1 MNATVFTQ
9 QLKAMSDRLTNLYQQ
24 INTSSSPPVL
34 SSMTE
39 LGIASERLQIA
50 AQMVYQQ
57 NQKLS
62 LANQTLKV
70 ESQRYQE
77 LLEFIPDACLLT
89 DTSGKIQEANL
100 AAAKLLNV
108 PQSVLINRSLK
119 AFISYDRQ
127 QFQR

>member
-24 INTSSSPPVL
+24 INTSSPPVL

-39 LGIASERLQIA
+39 LSIASLRLQIA
-50 AQMVYQQ
+50 AQMLYQQ

-70 ESQRYQE
+70 ESLRYQE

-89 DTSGKIQEANL
+89 DASGKIQEANL

-108 PQSVLINRSLK
+108 PQSVLIG
-119 AFISYDRQ
+119 
-127 QFQR
+127 